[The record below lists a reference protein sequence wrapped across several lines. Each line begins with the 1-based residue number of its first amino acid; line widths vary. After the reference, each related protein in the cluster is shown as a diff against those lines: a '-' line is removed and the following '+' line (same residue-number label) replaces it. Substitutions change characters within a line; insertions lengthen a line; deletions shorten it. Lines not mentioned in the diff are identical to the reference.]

1 MAMRISSGNWAS
13 QQNGTFSPSSR
24 TPSGSVSSRSQ
35 VNGAFPS
42 SHKLSSSSRGQSNKI
57 SLVHDSAAAI
67 KRKSALELGSGVVQS
82 VGETSFIKLV
92 QWIRAE
98 RLSTLPHQGS
108 TWDTVLIRALYVAE
122 RLHKFETAIQGFAL
136 GSNAAAE
143 LAYSHIRLLLE
154 LGHENSDALDK
165 AFGLFYKT
173 ALTISSLLDRSE
185 LLSCTHEVQEQLC
198 LMYTDLVTLV
208 VEVAVYFY
216 KTVQSMSEGE
226 VSLDLYEVFG
236 ETIESTSSRR
246 THIADLIWSYQ
257 IESEADTTDALSID
271 VLSKW
276 LAPQDRVLE
285 MLGSDHTTFTDQL
298 AERTGLW
305 FQENLTN
312 FVKGSNECLL
322 LTAPAGAGKT
332 TLSAAITERL
342 QRPVARQ
349 SLQTIFV
356 SIGELYSQLHCKAC
370 PQLTFCRR
378 CQVGGDNPPCGQE
391 HPFSDVVK
399 PCWQPCS
406 VRHTLWKST
415 TKIKSANQYCSID
428 TTP

>member
-1 MAMRISSGNWAS
+1 MMSGSWAS
-13 QQNGTFSPSSR
+13 QQNGHLNSSNR

-35 VNGAFPS
+35 AGAF
-42 SHKLSSSSRGQSNKI
+42 SSSSKVGSGGRGQSNKI
-57 SLVHDSAAAI
+57 SVVHDSAIAI
-67 KRKSALELGSGVVQS
+67 KRKSALELGSGVLQS

-98 RLSTLPHQGS
+98 RLASLPHQGS

-122 RLHKFETAIQGFAL
+122 RLHKFETAIQGFAH
-136 GSNAAAE
+136 GTNAAAE

-154 LGHENSDALDK
+154 LGHDNSDALDK
-165 AFGLFYKT
+165 AFGLFYKS

-198 LMYTDLVTLV
+198 HMYTDLLTLV

-216 KTVQSMSEGE
+216 KTVQSMADGE

-236 ETIESTSSRR
+236 ETLESTTNRR
-246 THIADLIWSYQ
+246 SHISDLIWSYQ
-257 IESEADTTDALSID
+257 IESEIDTTEDALSID
-271 VLSKW
+271 VLTKW
-276 LAPQDRVLE
+276 LSPQDRVLE

-312 FVKGSNECLL
+312 FVKGSSECLL
-322 LTAPAGAGKT
+322 LTGPAGCGKT
-332 TLSAAITERL
+332 TLSAAIAERL

-349 SLQTIFV
+349 SHQTMYV
-356 SIGELYSQLHCKAC
+356 SIGTVQSEATSLH
-370 PQLTFCRR
+370 
-378 CQVGGDNPPCGQE
+378 
-391 HPFSDVVK
+391 VVK
-399 PCWQPCS
+399 
-406 VRHTLWKST
+406 
-415 TKIKSANQYCSID
+415 SILYQLLSNRVGNLAL
-428 TTP
+428 